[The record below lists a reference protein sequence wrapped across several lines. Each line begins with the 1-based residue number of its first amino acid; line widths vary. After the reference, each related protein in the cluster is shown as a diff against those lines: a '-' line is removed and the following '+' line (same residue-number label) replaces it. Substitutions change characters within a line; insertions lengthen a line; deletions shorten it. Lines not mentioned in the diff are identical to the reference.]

1 MNIAEP
7 FDPLL
12 GFTEIER
19 LVSKIYYR
27 FLHLFL
33 AHPVL
38 RDFWWEMARE
48 EEQHAFTRS
57 RDSRPRR

>member
-33 AHPVL
+33 ATP
-38 RDFWWEMARE
+38 RCGIFGGRWPARRSS
-48 EEQHAFTRS
+48 TRVS
-57 RDSRPRR
+57 

>member
-27 FLHLFL
+27 FLLLFL
-33 AHPVL
+33 AHPVYGIFGG
-38 RDFWWEMARE
+38 RWPARRSS
-48 EEQHAFTRS
+48 TRVS
-57 RDSRPRR
+57 

>member
-48 EEQHAFTRS
+48 EEQHACTRS